1 MTPSASQSHPVF
13 STRAATAFGLSA
25 LALLLAA
32 PTQFGLAA
40 PRDGSQEAGANRVD
54 PAIHPAIHYAPTDA
68 EPGAD
73 RLWTFPRLR
82 AARLAIGERL
92 VFTLPGAR
100 AIELPLVSRQQV
112 TAGSLSL
119 TFADGATGGSAEIA
133 IHRGRVH
140 GTVRATFGG
149 RHESWTLATDGP
161 TERYTE
167 TPRIPGCEGV
177 LHERDA
183 VGLAA
188 AGDGGVAGLCNDS
201 AQIID
206 VLVAYTP
213 SVAASYATVTD
224 LEAAITSAFTTANG
238 ALANSLAI
246 TRYRIVGFH
255 PLATNGSG
263 SVGTDLNA
271 LTDIADGVWDDVH
284 AERDATGADLVQ
296 AITGNSGAGRAWIGA
311 GNPSFGFSVC
321 SAIDGLLTAHELGHN
336 LRCCHAVGDG
346 GGCENGGFFSF
357 SNGWRFTANSAEYR
371 TVMAYS
377 PGVRIPYFSNP
388 LVRYLNVPT
397 GVAESST
404 NAGANN
410 ARTTGLL
417 ALVVANYRC
426 AVALE
431 TDCDQDGI
439 VDSDAIAAGT
449 VPDCNLTGLPDSCD
463 IEIGISVDLNL
474 DGVPDDCPQSDVEL
488 SAGAVTPLDTYGTSV
503 SISSRAT
510 DLSTSLVISGA
521 PGNDTGATRAGA
533 AYIHRLVNGQ
543 PVEQDFI
550 QSSPPK
556 ANAYFGLGS
565 TILRRPAS
573 ASSPP
578 YPARDFALVGAYR
591 ENETTG
597 GGGFASKGALYC
609 FADLNGTWTQ
619 VWRYTPATNFFNTRD
634 YALFGFSSAM
644 GRHPR
649 ESREQIIVGSP
660 GQDNGR
666 GRVFFLQ
673 NRPLNA
679 GETSYTW
686 NNPQT
691 RLLTPVNASD
701 QDNFG
706 YSVALENSLNVANS
720 AGTVNTQRVIAVA
733 GAPGRNAARGAVIV
747 YDRSFL
753 PNRPDTIGSFPG
765 GGIALTPPQADA
777 SAPGDRFGTSVAIEQ
792 NIIAVGAP
800 NAKTGRGRV
809 YFWER
814 RTDVIPATLS
824 AYVYRG
830 FFEAPDSAEDDG
842 LGTSVAVS
850 RPNDAVG
857 YIITVGAPGAAVVTP
872 LGVREDAGKVYVLRK
887 IPGETGASLIA
898 IRTARTPATGDR
910 FGSSLS
916 GTWGITAIG
925 APFNDDLG
933 LNAGKVRIL
942 STP

>member
-1 MTPSASQSHPVF
+1 M
-13 STRAATAFGLSA
+13 
-25 LALLLAA
+25 
-32 PTQFGLAA
+32 
-40 PRDGSQEAGANRVD
+40 
-54 PAIHPAIHYAPTDA
+54 
-68 EPGAD
+68 
-73 RLWTFPRLR
+73 
-82 AARLAIGERL
+82 
-92 VFTLPGAR
+92 
-100 AIELPLVSRQQV
+100 PLVSRHQV
-112 TAGSLSL
+112 TPDSISF
-119 TFADGATGGSAEIA
+119 TFADSEIGASAEVSIRNS
-133 IHRGRVH
+133 IVR
-140 GTVRATFGG
+140 GTVRATFGT
-149 RHESWTLATDGP
+149 RHEAWSLATDGEGERYEP
-161 TERYTE
+161 VTERLE
-167 TPRIPGCEGV
+167 CLGGIAPE
-177 LHERDA
+177 A
-183 VGLAA
+183 VDDNQG
-188 AGDGGVAGLCNDS
+188 GEGGVAGLCSDTGEL
-201 AQIID
+201 ID
-206 VLVAYTP
+206 VLFAYTP
-213 SVAASYATVTD
+213 AVAASFPTIAD
-224 LEAAITSAFTTANG
+224 LEAAIVQTITTTNG
-238 ALANSLAI
+238 AFANSFIA

-255 PLATNGSG
+255 ALTINGSG
-263 SVGTDLNA
+263 DLGTDLSS
-271 LTDIADGVWDDVH
+271 LTATADGVWDEVH
-284 AERDATGADLVQ
+284 ARRDATGADLVQ
-296 AITGNSGAGRAWIGA
+296 AITGSNGGGVAWIGA
-311 GNPSFGFSVC
+311 GDDSFGFSVC
-321 SAIDGLLTAHELGHN
+321 GGIEGLLTAHELGHN
-336 LRCCHAVGDG
+336 LGCCHAVGDG
-346 GGCENGGFFSF
+346 GGCQNGGFFSF

-609 FADLNGTWTQ
+609 FADINGTWTQ
-619 VWRYTPATNFFNTRD
+619 VWRYSPAANFFNTRD
-634 YALFGFSSAM
+634 YALFGFSAAI
-644 GRHPR
+644 GRQAR
-649 ESREQIIVGSP
+649 ESREQIVVGSP
-660 GQDNGR
+660 GQDNGA

-673 NRPLNA
+673 NRVLNPT
-679 GETSYTW
+679 ETSYTW

-720 AGTVNTQRVIAVA
+720 AGTVNTQRVIALA
-733 GAPGRNAARGAVIV
+733 GAPGRNAARAC
-747 YDRSFL
+747 
-753 PNRPDTIGSFPG
+753 
-765 GGIALTPPQADA
+765 
-777 SAPGDRFGTSVAIEQ
+777 
-792 NIIAVGAP
+792 
-800 NAKTGRGRV
+800 
-809 YFWER
+809 
-814 RTDVIPATLS
+814 RTDRTRSATS
-824 AYVYRG
+824 PRAG
-830 FFEAPDSAEDDG
+830 
-842 LGTSVAVS
+842 S
-850 RPNDAVG
+850 R
-857 YIITVGAPGAAVVTP
+857 
-872 LGVREDAGKVYVLRK
+872 
-887 IPGETGASLIA
+887 
-898 IRTARTPATGDR
+898 
-910 FGSSLS
+910 
-916 GTWGITAIG
+916 
-925 APFNDDLG
+925 
-933 LNAGKVRIL
+933 
-942 STP
+942 